1 MKANTKYTI
10 SGKAI
15 GIGHRLVIK
24 DSTGGEIS
32 KEIDANT
39 EFFHTFT
46 TINGDIRISFL
57 LTGVTHTNYPNFEY
71 GIKNFQLEE
80 GTVATEHQICRTHK
94 IEILSYGK
102 NLFDGEW
109 KDGIGIHTSSGLE
122 YENPNQT
129 VVKNYIRVKPNTKYF
144 VGNGTFTIWVKG
156 YGKIINKKDAKVIK
170 TYFNNGN
177 TYFETDNNTYFVRV
191 EVALVNKDKV
201 VIISEGEQSQLYE
214 PYQEDKTQ
222 ILLDEPLMRLP
233 NGIYDEITRDGKLIK
248 RIGKYIFT
256 GDENISNWITTGE
269 NTYGVGFKDLSFG
282 LGSYHHIEILSTILP
297 NKSPS
302 SINGANDVEGIALW
316 DNNNFVRFRVN
327 RTRLDSQDATGV
339 KKWLKNLYQ
348 QGTPLTI
355 YYKLSEP
362 ITTELPAPYL
372 RIFKDGH
379 LTFNT
384 LVAPESNHVVQLN
397 KSAQIERS
405 IREVQGLDGRVG
417 QLESFYDDMILETS
431 HKLNLLT
438 YDFEYTKESEDI

>member
-1 MKANTKYTI
+1 MQT
-10 SGKAI
+10 
-15 GIGHRLVIK
+15 L
-24 DSTGGEIS
+24 S
-32 KEIDANT
+32 KKT
-39 EFFHTFT
+39 PFTFT
-46 TINGDIRISFL
+46 TPSN
-57 LTGVTHTNYPNFEY
+57 
-71 GIKNFQLEE
+71 
-80 GTVATEHQICRTHK
+80 
-94 IEILSYGK
+94 
-102 NLFDGEW
+102 
-109 KDGIGIHTSSGLE
+109 
-122 YENPNQT
+122 
-129 VVKNYIRVKPNTKYF
+129 
-144 VGNGTFTIWVKG
+144 
-156 YGKIINKKDAKVIK
+156 AKVICIYLSLNEES
-170 TYFNNGN
+170 TNIHLEESA
-177 TYFETDNNTYFVRV
+177 TPT
-191 EVALVNKDKV
+191 
-201 VIISEGEQSQLYE
+201 
-214 PYQEDKTQ
+214 PYAPYVEDKTQ

-397 KSAQIERS
+397 KSGQIQNA
-405 IREVQGLDGRVG
+405 I
-417 QLESFYDDMILETS
+417 
-431 HKLNLLT
+431 
-438 YDFEYTKESEDI
+438 KESQSLDNRINVLENNYDNLMLSTISRLNDLELNYTLK

>member
-1 MKANTKYTI
+1 MATPYEPFTYKVEILSCGKNLYKPNLQTKSANGLTFSLHGNTLIVNGTSTDIVDFRPSNGTESITLELYNYVNKLPVGTTLKLSNNLGLRNFFSLKRNGAQTYPANTLIIQEGDYDI
-10 SGKAI
+10 SCFV
-15 GIGHRLVIK
+15 R
-24 DSTGGEIS
+24 
-32 KEIDANT
+32 
-39 EFFHTFT
+39 
-46 TINGDIRISFL
+46 
-57 LTGVTHTNYPNFEY
+57 FEEGQSY
-71 GIKNFQLEE
+71 NNAELKIQLEINN
-80 GTVATEHQICRTHK
+80 VATE
-94 IEILSYGK
+94 
-102 NLFDGEW
+102 F
-109 KDGIGIHTSSGLE
+109 
-122 YENPNQT
+122 
-129 VVKNYIRVKPNTKYF
+129 
-144 VGNGTFTIWVKG
+144 
-156 YGKIINKKDAKVIK
+156 
-170 TYFNNGN
+170 
-177 TYFETDNNTYFVRV
+177 
-191 EVALVNKDKV
+191 
-201 VIISEGEQSQLYE
+201 E
-214 PYQEDKTQ
+214 PYIEDKTQ

-256 GDENISNWITTGE
+256 GDENISNWITIGE

-405 IREVQGLDGRVG
+405 IREVQGLDSRVG
-417 QLESFYDDMILETS
+417 QLESFYDDMMLETS